1 MPSST
6 EWLIS
11 VLEGIEHATVGSYPY
26 LLGSRMYNAY
36 FITISSKGDTYIM
49 IIKVI
54 NDNNVLYFQDLN
66 FHHQLLTSIF
76 LV

>member
-36 FITISSKGDTYIM
+36 FITISSKGDM
-49 IIKVI
+49 MIKVI
-54 NDNNVLYFQDLN
+54 NDNNVLYFQALN
-66 FHHQLLTSIF
+66 FHH
-76 LV
+76 

>member
-11 VLEGIEHATVGSYPY
+11 VLEGIEHAKVGSYPY

-36 FITISSKGDTYIM
+36 VITICSKGDM
-49 IIKVI
+49 KIKVI
-54 NDNNVLYFQDLN
+54 IDNNVLYFQALN
-66 FHHQLLTSIF
+66 FHH
-76 LV
+76 